1 MTCPQDWDRDTA
13 LAVTAA
19 ITRVNVGEWS
29 SPSYRHPANVV
40 KKMGRLLSA
49 SSRDKMIAALRC
61 FFQDGQEW
69 EWFPR
74 RWNPAQVLVSP
85 FSVVARSNTLP
96 RTIAS
101 DVWAKLLFAGLNL
114 DLDDLPASGLSTP
127 QKREVHYPLEMVQA
141 ISIVWLFSG
150 LRCDEIRRLRVGC
163 IRWQEEEVRTV
174 DNDAK
179 PSESAVCWLD
189 VPVNKTSAAFTKP
202 VDRLVGEAIT
212 QWEQQRPG
220 QPVWHD
226 RKTGELVR
234 LLFSWRGKMLG
245 QSYINHSLIPMLCQ
259 KAGVPK
265 QDARGS
271 ITSHRARSTI
281 ATQLFNAKEPLSLF
295 DLQQWLGHRFITS
308 TQRYARLSPAKVSRS
323 YQKAGYFERNVR
335 TIEVLLDQQAI
346 RQGATVQGEPWK
358 YYDLGHGYCT
368 YDFFDQCPHRMACA
382 KCSFYR
388 PKAATHA
395 LWQEGKIQLE
405 RMLQKIPL
413 QEEERA
419 AVEEGIEALKKLHD
433 QLADVP
439 TPDGRTPNQLKKS
452 QSIILS

>member
-1 MTCPQDWDRDTA
+1 
-13 LAVTAA
+13 
-19 ITRVNVGEWS
+19 
-29 SPSYRHPANVV
+29 
-40 KKMGRLLSA
+40 
-49 SSRDKMIAALRC
+49 MIAALRC
-61 FFQDGQEW
+61 FFRDGQEW
-69 EWFPR
+69 GWFPR
-74 RWNPAQVLVSP
+74 CWTPSRVLVTP
-85 FSVVARSNTLP
+85 FSVVARHQPEP
-96 RTIAS
+96 RTIAN
-101 DVWAKLLFAGLNL
+101 DVWAKLLYAGLNL
-114 DLDDLPASGLSTP
+114 SLDDLPASGSSTP

-163 IRWQEEEVRTV
+163 IRWQEEEVAGLAPEATL
-174 DNDAK
+174 
-179 PSESAVCWLD
+179 SERAVCWLA
-189 VPVNKTSAAFTKP
+189 VPVNKTSSAFTKP
-202 VDRLVGEAIT
+202 VDRLVGEAIAH
-212 QWEQQRPG
+212 WEQHRPG

-259 KAGVPK
+259 KAGVPQ

-281 ATQLFNAKEPLSLF
+281 ASQLFNAKDPLSLF

-308 TQRYARLSPAKVSRS
+308 TQHYAKLSPTKVTKS

-335 TIEVLLDQQAI
+335 TIEVLLDQQAV
-346 RQGATVQGEPWK
+346 RQGAASRGEPWK

-388 PKAATHA
+388 PKETTQAQ
-395 LWQEGKIQLE
+395 WREGRTNLE
-405 RMLQKIPL
+405 HMLQKIPL
-413 QEEERA
+413 QDDERA
-419 AVEEGIEALKKLHD
+419 AVEEGIEAMDKLYR
-433 QLADVP
+433 QLADIP
-439 TPDGRTPNQLKKS
+439 TPGGLTPNQLKYP
-452 QSIILS
+452 